1 MSLDRQR
8 KSGLMSSIYRPLKE
22 VPAKLQHRFSMMD
35 SREFPVREFFI
46 SCSTEHKIY
55 NGSKFSQLD
64 MLFFPFFFNCLS
76 FLLSQMR
83 PF

>member
-1 MSLDRQR
+1 
-8 KSGLMSSIYRPLKE
+8 MSSIYRPLKKA
-22 VPAKLQHRFSMMD
+22 PAKLQHRFSMMD
-35 SREFPVREFFI
+35 SREFAVREFFI

-76 FLLSQMR
+76 FLFVSNEAFLEKFQK
-83 PF
+83 